1 MEEAK
6 GGVLGAQTERGMEQ
20 SHTHTHTHTRSAVV
34 WALIQLGMLRYRG
47 RESYSNKKRAL
58 REGNAGKLSCRY
70 IARFDKCFE
79 GALHSALQFI
89 RMISFMR

>member
-20 SHTHTHTHTRSAVV
+20 SHTHTPTHTRSAVV

-47 RESYSNKKRAL
+47 RESYTL
-58 REGNAGKLSCRY
+58 IL
-70 IARFDKCFE
+70 
-79 GALHSALQFI
+79 
-89 RMISFMR
+89 